1 MIEWD
6 FVEII
11 QTGESNDR
19 SHPMCLFRSNLK
31 FNFEIAPYV
40 DEILQL
46 VIKDTVSS
54 ENATLTQLQS
64 KFGCLC
70 FKYKIEICQ
79 FELRFRVEDAI
90 SVKMTCRQVESKKKK
105 YFYEN
110 VTFFHFDEDVYISL
124 RSLIYSKSV
133 VFFACLSANN
143 WNNHA
148 KRSRSALIYEHI
160 KGSNVSQFV

>member
-90 SVKMTCRQVESKKKK
+90 SVKMTCRQVESKKK
-105 YFYEN
+105 N
-110 VTFFHFDEDVYISL
+110 FFLRKCNFLSFWRRCLYIFEVPDILKKCS
-124 RSLIYSKSV
+124 
-133 VFFACLSANN
+133 FFACLSANN